1 MFYAVRC
8 LHPTRVPSQRQLPT
22 DHDCA
27 VSTRGYQSD
36 QPSHLPLVLS
46 PAQLRS
52 VVQSF
57 TTRLHVKLDK
67 VAPYQNRNRNP
78 ICMVRFPFRVMILLK
93 SLFRKFRFGF
103 PKFGWFNTL

>member
-46 PAQLRS
+46 PAQLLS
-52 VVQSF
+52 FVQSF

-67 VAPYQNRNRNP
+67 VAPYQNNNFNP
-78 ICMVRFPFRVMILLK
+78 
-93 SLFRKFRFGF
+93 S
-103 PKFGWFNTL
+103 